1 MNTLLA
7 AIIPLGM
14 LVGFSVLLG
23 LWNAPCHQEGR
34 KRDHHLIRAGNII
47 ALVFAAWWIGFT
59 FYQGAIL
66 IVTPGQLLA
75 TFACSVWLAASYAQ
89 YRVSQRKLTIIPL
102 AAAILLLVS
111 AMAMGLGRA
120 ADIPEALVNPRASAH
135 ITMSLVG
142 VTLLLGSGVFG
153 AGEIILHKQIKS
165 RTFGQWFHD
174 LPSMSDLNRLRRV
187 SLTAGWL
194 LITISIASA
203 MSTLWFT
210 PESREATISHLHP
223 MLTLWVIITI
233 LWATDRFHWAAQQK
247 MALASLAISG
257 LMVLLLIIS
266 LVGFFTRAHI

>member
-34 KRDHHLIRAGNII
+34 KRDRHLIRAGNIL
-47 ALVFAAWWIGFT
+47 ALVFAAWWAGFT
-59 FYQGAIL
+59 LYQGVIL
-66 IVTPGQLLA
+66 IATPGQLLA
-75 TFACSVWLAASYAQ
+75 TFACAIWLAASYAQ

-111 AMAMGLGRA
+111 AMAIGLGRA
-120 ADIPEALVNPRASAH
+120 ADLPQTLINPRASVH
-135 ITMSLVG
+135 IAMSLAG
-142 VTLLLGSGVFG
+142 VTLLLGSGVYG

-194 LITISIASA
+194 LVTISVASA
-203 MSTLWFT
+203 MSTLWLL

-223 MLTLWVIITI
+223 MLTLWAIITT
-233 LWATDRFHWAAQQK
+233 LWAADRFHWLAQQK
-247 MALASLAISG
+247 IAFASLAVSG
-257 LMVLLLIIS
+257 LMVLLLIVS
-266 LVGFFTRAHI
+266 LVGFFTGAHI